1 MRAGGPRSH
10 PQTPERKKSS
20 QTVSHAALTN
30 PTKPATLRP
39 EMTLSDI
46 LPKLHYPTHLEKVVD
61 GWVHGVA
68 AVLLTFA
75 VGAALGLA
83 IWQGGLGMASA
94 IAVYGI
100 CVMTMIGCSMAYN
113 MTETPARKA
122 LLRRFD
128 HAAIFLMIA
137 GSYTPFTT
145 IRFDGA
151 WAISMTT
158 LVWGLAI
165 IGAAGKL
172 FLPGIG
178 KRVWLIFYVALGML
192 IFAAFGP
199 LVQTVPLAGV
209 ILLSVGGLL
218 YVAGIPFYV
227 SEKLPF
233 RRAIW
238 HTFVMAAAAVHYAAV
253 LTGVVFA

>member
-1 MRAGGPRSH
+1 
-10 PQTPERKKSS
+10 
-20 QTVSHAALTN
+20 
-30 PTKPATLRP
+30 
-39 EMTLSDI
+39 MTLAGL
-46 LPKLHYPTHLEKVVD
+46 LPKLHYPTRLEKLAD

-83 IWQGGLGMASA
+83 IWQGGVGMASA
-94 IAVYGI
+94 VAVYGV
-100 CVMTMIGCSMAYN
+100 CVMAMIGCSMAYN
-113 MTETPARKA
+113 LTEEPKRKA

-137 GSYTPFTT
+137 GTYTPFTT
-145 IRFDGA
+145 LRFDGA

-158 LVWGLAI
+158 VVWALAL
-165 IGAAGKL
+165 IGVAGKL

-178 KRVWLIFYVALGML
+178 KKVWIAFYVAMGWLIVAALGPML
-192 IFAAFGP
+192 QG
-199 LVQTVPLAGV
+199 VPLAGL
-209 ILLSVGGLL
+209 ILLAIGGAL
-218 YVAGIPFYV
+218 YTIGIPFYV
-227 SEKLPF
+227 WEKLPF

-238 HTFVMAAAAVHYAAV
+238 HGFVMAAAAVHYAAV

>member
-1 MRAGGPRSH
+1 
-10 PQTPERKKSS
+10 
-20 QTVSHAALTN
+20 
-30 PTKPATLRP
+30 
-39 EMTLSDI
+39 MTLSDI
-46 LPKLHYPTHLEKVVD
+46 LPKLHYPTRAEKLVD
-61 GWVHGVA
+61 GWLHGVA
-68 AVLLTFA
+68 LMLFTFA

-94 IAVYGI
+94 VAVYAV
-100 CVMTMIGCSMAYN
+100 CVMAMIGCSMAYN
-113 MTETPARKA
+113 LTEEPRRKA

-158 LVWGLAI
+158 IVWALAL

-178 KRVWLIFYVALGML
+178 KRLWLIFYVALGLM
-192 IFAAFGP
+192 IFVAFGP

-218 YVAGIPFYV
+218 YVAGVPFYV
-227 SEKLPF
+227 WERLPF

-238 HTFVMAAAAVHYAAV
+238 HGFVITAAGVHYAAV
-253 LTGVVFA
+253 LTGVVFAG

>member
-1 MRAGGPRSH
+1 MTRS
-10 PQTPERKKSS
+10 PE
-20 QTVSHAALTN
+20 QAIVS
-30 PTKPATLRP
+30 P
-39 EMTLSDI
+39 MTLSDI
-46 LPKLHYPTHLEKVVD
+46 LPNQHYPTRLEKLVD

-68 AVLLTFA
+68 LMLFTFA

-83 IWQGGLGMASA
+83 IWQGGLGMAA
-94 IAVYGI
+94 AVTVYAI

-113 MTETPARKA
+113 LAENHKRKS

-137 GSYTPFTT
+137 GTYTPFTT

-158 LVWGLAI
+158 IIWALAL

-172 FLPGIG
+172 FLPNIG
-178 KRVWLIFYVALGML
+178 KKIWIAFYVLMGWL
-192 IFAAFGP
+192 VVAAMGP
-199 LVQTVPLAGV
+199 MIEGVPLAGI
-209 ILLSVGGLL
+209 ILLAIGGLL
-218 YVAGIPFYV
+218 YTIGIPFYV
-227 SEKLPF
+227 SENLPF

-238 HTFVMAAAAVHYAAV
+238 HGFVMTAAGVHYAAV

>member
-1 MRAGGPRSH
+1 
-10 PQTPERKKSS
+10 
-20 QTVSHAALTN
+20 
-30 PTKPATLRP
+30 
-39 EMTLSDI
+39 MTLAGL
-46 LPKLHYPTHLEKVVD
+46 LPKLHYPTRLEKLVD

-83 IWQGGLGMASA
+83 IWQGGVGMASA
-94 IAVYGI
+94 VAVYGV
-100 CVMTMIGCSMAYN
+100 CVMAMVGCSMAYN
-113 MTETPARKA
+113 LTEEPKRKA

-137 GSYTPFTT
+137 GTYTPFTT

-151 WAISMTT
+151 WAVSMTT
-158 LVWGLAI
+158 IVWALAL
-165 IGAAGKL
+165 IGVAGKL

-178 KRVWLIFYVALGML
+178 KKVWIAFYVAMGWLIVAALGPML
-192 IFAAFGP
+192 ED
-199 LVQTVPLAGV
+199 VPLAGL
-209 ILLSVGGLL
+209 ILLAIGGLL
-218 YVAGIPFYV
+218 YTVGIPFYV
-227 SEKLPF
+227 WEKLPF

-238 HTFVMAAAAVHYAAV
+238 HGFVMAAAAVHYAAV

>member
-1 MRAGGPRSH
+1 
-10 PQTPERKKSS
+10 
-20 QTVSHAALTN
+20 
-30 PTKPATLRP
+30 
-39 EMTLSDI
+39 MTLQDL
-46 LPKLHYPTHLEKVVD
+46 LPKLHYPTRLEKLVD
-61 GWVHGVA
+61 GWVHGIA
-68 AVLLTFA
+68 AVLMTFA

-83 IWQGGLGMASA
+83 IWQGGLPMASA
-94 IAVYGI
+94 VAVYAV

-113 MTETPARKA
+113 LTETPKRKA

-158 LVWGLAI
+158 IVWTLALL
-165 IGAAGKL
+165 GAAGKL

-178 KRVWLIFYVALGML
+178 KRLWLAFYIALGAMIL
-192 IFAAFGP
+192 VAFGP

-209 ILLSVGGLL
+209 ILLSIGGLL
-218 YVAGIPFYV
+218 YVAGVPFYV
-227 SEKLPF
+227 WEKLPY

-238 HTFVMAAAAVHYAAV
+238 HSFVMVAAGVHYAAV

>member
-1 MRAGGPRSH
+1 
-10 PQTPERKKSS
+10 
-20 QTVSHAALTN
+20 
-30 PTKPATLRP
+30 
-39 EMTLSDI
+39 MTLSD
-46 LPKLHYPTHLEKVVD
+46 LNRHYPSRLEKLVD

-68 AVLLTFA
+68 LGVFTLAVF
-75 VGAALGLA
+75 AALGLA

-94 IAVYGI
+94 IAVYAV
-100 CVMTMIGCSMAYN
+100 CVLTMIGCSMAYN
-113 MTETPARKA
+113 LAENHKRKS

-137 GSYTPFTT
+137 GTYTPFTT

-158 LVWGLAI
+158 IIWVLAFV
-165 IGAAGKL
+165 GAAGKL
-172 FLPGIG
+172 FFPAVG
-178 KRVWLIFYVALGML
+178 KHIWTVFYVVMGWLIVVA
-192 IFAAFGP
+192 AGP
-199 LVQTVPLAGV
+199 MIEEVPLAGV
-209 ILLSVGGLL
+209 ILLFIGGVIYTVG
-218 YVAGIPFYV
+218 VPFYV

-238 HTFVMAAAAVHYAAV
+238 HGFVMAAAAVHYAAV

>member
-1 MRAGGPRSH
+1 
-10 PQTPERKKSS
+10 
-20 QTVSHAALTN
+20 
-30 PTKPATLRP
+30 
-39 EMTLSDI
+39 MTLTDL
-46 LPKLHYPTHLEKVVD
+46 LPRLHYPSRLEKLVD

-68 AVLLTFA
+68 LMLFTFA
-75 VGAALGLA
+75 VGTALGLA
-83 IWQGGLGMASA
+83 IWQGGLGMAA
-94 IAVYGI
+94 AVSVYAI

-113 MTETPARKA
+113 MTEQPKRKA

-137 GSYTPFTT
+137 GTYTPFTA

-151 WAISMTT
+151 WSIGMTAA
-158 LVWGLAI
+158 VWALAL

-178 KRVWLIFYVALGML
+178 KRVWIGFYVLLGWLVVAALEPML
-192 IFAAFGP
+192 RG
-199 LVQTVPLAGV
+199 VPLAGLV
-209 ILLSVGGLL
+209 LLAVGGLL
-218 YVAGIPFYV
+218 YTIGIPIYIW
-227 SEKLPF
+227 ERLPF

-238 HTFVMAAAAVHYAAV
+238 HGFVMTAAGVHYAAV